1 MNLRGALGTKVDPLA
16 WSTNRV
22 KMQNRVMLRN
32 MNRLLLDDLLFYII
46 YVGGIIVES
55 EKKIRN

>member
-1 MNLRGALGTKVDPLA
+1 MK
-16 WSTNRV
+16 
-22 KMQNRVMLRN
+22 NRVMLST

-55 EKKIRN
+55 EKIFEISLDLNS